1 MPDLTPQ
8 KFALTLMLPPEVAKR
23 LQMLAETQ
31 KRSAAEVAIDVLDRN
46 LPRPSSKPKI
56 PYT

>member
-1 MPDLTPQ
+1 MSAPTPQ
-8 KFALTLMLPPEVAKR
+8 KFALTLLLPPEIAQR
-23 LQMLAETQ
+23 LQNLAEAQ
-31 KRSAAEVAIDVLDRN
+31 KRSAADVAVDVLDRN